1 MKETKIC
8 KHCNMEMSKKTKIC
22 PNCGK
27 KQGGIVKKVVIAYI
41 VIVVLASAFG
51 GSNDDNKTKEI
62 STEVKEKEEIKND
75 TKEKITQ
82 KETNKKIKNKYI
94 KNKYIKSCKEY
105 NYKDV
110 LRNPKKYIGKQ
121 VKVKIKISSVHEDGW
136 LNDEKYYFG
145 NAKDDYEWYG
155 DEYAIYDKRSSENP
169 KLLEDDIIEVYG
181 EILEPEETTSLI
193 TNSSE
198 LFTIA
203 MKYVKLIQG

>member
-8 KHCNMEMSKKTKIC
+8 KHCNMEMAKKTKVC

-27 KQGGIVKKVVIAYI
+27 KQGGILKKVVIAYI
-41 VIVVLASAFG
+41 VIVVFASVFG
-51 GSNDDNKTKEI
+51 GSNDDNKTKESERT
-62 STEVKEKEEIKND
+62 STIAKEKKENKND

-94 KNKYIKSCKEY
+94 KGCKEY

-155 DEYAIYDKRSSENP
+155 DEYAVYDKRISENP

-203 MKYVKLIQG
+203 MKYVKLIHG